1 MTALR
6 REAMDLIENIPDTE
20 LMSFIN
26 YMLDYRSKNID
37 SEEFRNI
44 KNKIRANIIKSGVLC
59 KRTGLNVEEYMKE
72 LRENDRI

>member
-20 LMSFIN
+20 FMSFIN

-44 KNKIRANIIKSGVLC
+44 KNKIRTNIIRSGVLC

>member
-37 SEEFRNI
+37 SEEFRSI

>member
-44 KNKIRANIIKSGVLC
+44 KNKIRTNIIRSGVLC